1 MVMESSALGAS
12 DTLNAIVWGEY
23 DRPFEVLG
31 AHPVRFKPMVGVAS
45 SALAI
50 RFTVWAPRAT
60 AVSVVGDFNQW
71 VVGSNPMTKVGST
84 GLWQTTV
91 VGIGQGASYQF
102 AVTGQGDTQP
112 TLKADPYARASQF
125 RPGQASV
132 VAAMPPVKALSHERV
147 LANALDAPISI
158 YEVHAGSW
166 RRHAAPSGTRE
177 EFLTW
182 HELAQ
187 QLAPYVKSMGF
198 THLEL
203 LPVTEHPFDGSW
215 GYQTLGMYSPSSRFG
230 DWAGLAHFVQA
241 CHDIGLGVILDWVP
255 AHFPIDAY
263 GLARFDGSAQFEY
276 ADPREGFHRD
286 WGTLIYD
293 YSSAAVRN
301 FLTGSALYWLERMG
315 LDGLRVDAVASM
327 LYRDYSR
334 DSGQWVPN
342 SSGGRENWEAV
353 SLFKRIN
360 TLVAGACPGAMM
372 IAEESTA
379 FPKVTTAAKDG
390 GLGFDFKWNMGW
402 MHDTL
407 GLMQAQPEHRSG
419 QYHKLVH
426 TVSYAFSERFVL
438 PLSHDEVVH
447 GKRSIFGRMPGQGD
461 ERFAQLRAYYGLM
474 WGYPGKKLLFMG
486 QEFAQTTEWNHDQS
500 LPWELLNDPKHAQV
514 QKWVTQLNHL
524 YQNESALYEGDAN
537 PEAFTWVV
545 NDDPEQMVLA
555 WVRSDRRGN
564 AILVVVNLG
573 ARALHA
579 YRMGLPNRVTQ
590 GGLPWRCLLCSDD
603 VQFGGN
609 TANQQLPLMPEA
621 VPSQGKPLSIQLNL
635 PAFSTQFFKVV

>member
-1 MVMESSALGAS
+1 MVMEPSALGSS

-31 AHPVRFKPMVGVAS
+31 AHPIQFKPMVGVAS
-45 SALAI
+45 AALAV
-50 RFTVWAPRAT
+50 RFTVWAPRAL

-71 VVGSNPMTKVGST
+71 VVGAHSMSKVGAT
-84 GLWQTTV
+84 GMWQTTV
-91 VGIGQGASYQF
+91 VGIGQGAAYQF
-102 AVTGQGDTQP
+102 AVTGQADGQT
-112 TLKADPYARASQF
+112 TLKADPYARAAQF
-125 RPGQASV
+125 RPAQASV
-132 VAAMPPVKALSHERV
+132 VAAMPPFKALTSERAQ
-147 LANALDAPISI
+147 ANRLDAPISI

-166 RRHAAPSGTRE
+166 RRHAAPVGSRE
-177 EFLTW
+177 EFFTW

-203 LPVTEHPFDGSW
+203 LPITEHPFDGSW
-215 GYQTLGMYSPSSRFG
+215 GYQTLGLYSPSSRFG
-230 DWAGLAHFVQA
+230 DWAGLAHFVEA
-241 CHDIGLGVILDWVP
+241 CHALGLGVILDWVP
-255 AHFPIDAY
+255 AHFSIDSF

-286 WGTLIYD
+286 WGTYIYD

-301 FLTGSALYWLERMG
+301 FLAGSALYWLERMG

-353 SLFKRIN
+353 SLFRRIN
-360 TLVAGACPGAMM
+360 TLVSGACPGAMM

-379 FPKVTTAAKDG
+379 FPKVTTAAKEG

-407 GLMQAQPEHRSG
+407 SLMQASPEHRSG
-419 QYHKLVH
+419 QYQQLVH
-426 TVSYAFSERFVL
+426 TVSFAFSERFIL

-447 GKRSIFGRMPGQGD
+447 GKRSIFGRMPGKGD

-486 QEFAQTTEWNHDQS
+486 QEFAQITEWNHDQS
-500 LPWELLNDPKHAQV
+500 LPWELAREPKHAGV
-514 QKWVTQLNHL
+514 QHWVTQLNQL
-524 YQNESALYEGDAN
+524 YKTESALHEGDTKS
-537 PEAFTWVV
+537 EAFTWVV
-545 NDDPEQMVLA
+545 NDDAQQMVLA
-555 WVRSDRRGN
+555 WVRSDLRGN
-564 AILVVVNLG
+564 AILVVTNLG
-573 ARALHA
+573 ARALQA

-590 GGLPWRCLLCSDD
+590 GGLPWRCVLSSDD
-603 VQFGGN
+603 PAFGGE
-609 TANQQLPLMPEA
+609 TPRQQQAVMPEA
-621 VPSQGKPLSIQLNL
+621 VPAQGRPLSIQLNL